1 MSTVIPA
8 SAIRSE
14 EAARSSFFF
23 WLSVLLLSFLL
34 LGFAPT
40 LYLRAFTDPEPIP
53 AYLHVHGI
61 VLTSWYVWLVIQT
74 SMVRTGRTATHR
86 RLGVIGAVIGAAVV
100 FAGPMATIG
109 VVGRLRAAGVDWDT
123 DMSVLRELGVQ
134 GVPMLQ
140 FRVASRLGQLR
151 EHRRVRGTGRRR
163 HPPAAHTA
171 GAQAADRAR
180 VDCDRGACARAYL
193 ALARVRRRGRA
204 VHTAGAGGAAARG
217 DRPRPRHGAAPSQ
230 SDVDRLRSHRARD
243 DRAADDRRIRVWL
256 ERRSNAGLAESVPG

>member
-53 AYLHVHGI
+53 GYLHVHGI

-86 RLGVIGAVIGAAVV
+86 RLGVIGAFIGAAVV
-100 FAGPMATIG
+100 FAGPMATVG
-109 VVGRLRAAGVDWDT
+109 VVGRLRAAGVDWNT
-123 DMSVLRELGVQ
+123 DMSALRELGVE
-134 GVPMLQ
+134 GVPMLNFASQ
-140 FRVASRLGQLR
+140 VVWGNFVSIAVFAGLVAAAILLRRTPQAHKRLIVLASIAIVG
-151 EHRRVRGTGRRR
+151 
-163 HPPAAHTA
+163 P
-171 GAQAADRAR
+171 
-180 VDCDRGACARAYL
+180 
-193 ALARVRRRGRA
+193 ALARVSRWPVFGGEDGPFIPLALFGLLLAVIAHDLVTARRLHKATWIGCGVIVLA
-204 VHTAGAGGAAARG
+204 TIAQQMIAG
-217 DRPRPRHGAAPSQ
+217 S
-230 SDVDRLRSHRARD
+230 
-243 DRAADDRRIRVWL
+243 
-256 ERRSNAGLAESVPG
+256 EFGLNVVRMLG

>member
-61 VLTSWYVWLVIQT
+61 VLTSWYVWLVVQT

-100 FAGPMATIG
+100 FAGPMATVG
-109 VVGRLRAAGVDWDT
+109 AVGRLRAAGVDWDT
-123 DMSVLRELGVQ
+123 DMSVLRELGVE
-134 GVPMLQ
+134 GVPMLN
-140 FRVASRLGQLR
+140 FASQVVWGNFVSIAVFAGLLAATILLRRTPQAHKRLIVLASIAIVG
-151 EHRRVRGTGRRR
+151 
-163 HPPAAHTA
+163 P
-171 GAQAADRAR
+171 
-180 VDCDRGACARAYL
+180 
-193 ALARVRRRGRA
+193 ALARVSRWPVFGGEDGPFIPLALFGLVLAVIAHDLVTARRLHKATWIGCGVIVLA
-204 VHTAGAGGAAARG
+204 TIAQQMIAG
-217 DRPRPRHGAAPSQ
+217 S
-230 SDVDRLRSHRARD
+230 
-243 DRAADDRRIRVWL
+243 
-256 ERRSNAGLAESVPG
+256 EFGLNVVRMLG